1 MITFRF
7 RDGGILCRR
16 MVKLLKEASMN
27 YLTDIDRIKRNINQK
42 TKRMDKINDYDK
54 PFFLCKSRT
63 RTDALF
69 ITSEVCIKLWK
80 LVVLCDTMHVKYLME
95 DFVMALIKCPECG
108 KEISDKAIN
117 CPNCGFPINQVEV
130 ETEQD
135 RIIVRGKNRGKN
147 FLIFGG
153 ILFLV
158 SMVFYIGTSDVEL
171 GLRAKKLTVGLYG
184 SEVFEWLFL
193 RYTPDLLLWVSIIL
207 VVIGMIFLVTSN
219 ENKSIQLSK
228 ELIESLKGWIR
239 MILKF
244 FRGY

>member
-1 MITFRF
+1 
-7 RDGGILCRR
+7 
-16 MVKLLKEASMN
+16 
-27 YLTDIDRIKRNINQK
+27 
-42 TKRMDKINDYDK
+42 
-54 PFFLCKSRT
+54 
-63 RTDALF
+63 
-69 ITSEVCIKLWK
+69 
-80 LVVLCDTMHVKYLME
+80 
-95 DFVMALIKCPECG
+95 MALIKCPECG

-117 CPNCGFPINQVEV
+117 CPNCGFPINLVEV

-158 SMVFYIGTSDVEL
+158 SMVFYIGTSNVEL

-228 ELIESLKGWIR
+228 KLIESLKGWIR